1 MRYQR
6 GLCLG
11 KTARPPAP
19 CGSLKNL
26 AHIFIATQSQQRP
39 HADSSIEPRDI
50 RVEFGYETCSH
61 NVSPM
66 PLVFPVR
73 ISRLEDLH
81 QGQFAILPPYTPE
94 CLADSFIANTSG
106 CPQKAVNWAVPQDLT
121 SDVHD
126 SNASYERYA
135 ASAKDQLAI
144 QFEPTCLPDSS
155 TLPPAHSSS
164 FAPSTKQEH
173 LTRGVLSHPSYQS
186 SNSQPTHGNHSAIL
200 RELF

>member
-19 CGSLKNL
+19 CGFLKDL

-50 RVEFGYETCSH
+50 RVEFGYETRSH

-106 CPQKAVNWAVPQDLT
+106 CPQNTVTGLCLKILPQTCTIAMHHTKDMPPVPKT
-121 SDVHD
+121 S
-126 SNASYERYA
+126 S
-135 ASAKDQLAI
+135 
-144 QFEPTCLPDSS
+144 QFSLSLLVCWTHQHRRQPIHRHLRPRLSRNILPGE
-155 TLPPAHSSS
+155 
-164 FAPSTKQEH
+164 F
-173 LTRGVLSHPSYQS
+173 
-186 SNSQPTHGNHSAIL
+186 
-200 RELF
+200 